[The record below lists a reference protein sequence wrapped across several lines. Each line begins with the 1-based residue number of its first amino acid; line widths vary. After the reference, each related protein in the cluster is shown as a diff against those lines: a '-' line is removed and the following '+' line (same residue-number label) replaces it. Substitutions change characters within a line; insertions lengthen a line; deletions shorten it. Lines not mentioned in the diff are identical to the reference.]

1 MLSKKYIFDPN
12 LSKER
17 IIFMKP
23 NLVEEMLEGN
33 EKEDITAEWYVD
45 TEYDCD
51 AEIDGN
57 SITLTCSDID
67 AISNTI
73 TLKIINSGME
83 SQLEVSVRA

>member
-1 MLSKKYIFDPN
+1 MELSYYDLVSPSPYN
-12 LSKER
+12 LNGVGHIKAVT
-17 IIFMKP
+17 
-23 NLVEEMLEGN
+23 L
-33 EKEDITAEWYVD
+33 
-45 TEYDCD
+45 